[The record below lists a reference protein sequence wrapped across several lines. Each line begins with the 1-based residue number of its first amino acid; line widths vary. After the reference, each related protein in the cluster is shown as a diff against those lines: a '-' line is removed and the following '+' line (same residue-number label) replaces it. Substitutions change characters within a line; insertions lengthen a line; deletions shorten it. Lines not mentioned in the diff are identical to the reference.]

1 VHISEV
7 RVGQDVPQS
16 DYDKRYSTA
25 GTAPTISAVL
35 SRRQN
40 KPPMKAINAK
50 APLIEPMAC

>member
-25 GTAPTISAVL
+25 GTAPTISAV

-50 APLIEPMAC
+50 ARLIDPLAC